1 MNNKYRFKYN
11 NKINLTI
18 IAVTLICLIGII
30 CDAVFLAFA
39 VRDKLNISA
48 YITSLTLLVI
58 LLAFIPIFIF
68 GSYYNINKDKFIIS
82 MCFYKKKIDYQ
93 DILNIRHDS
102 KTKQTIVYYYTYNKK
117 GEQLVA
123 MLYLNMNEKD
133 LDNFVKDIKEKNNLI
148 IYDIWNKEEDNAENQ
163 WTNNRKQ

>member
-1 MNNKYRFKYN
+1 
-11 NKINLTI
+11 
-18 IAVTLICLIGII
+18 
-30 CDAVFLAFA
+30 
-39 VRDKLNISA
+39 
-48 YITSLTLLVI
+48 
-58 LLAFIPIFIF
+58 
-68 GSYYNINKDKFIIS
+68 

-163 WTNNRKQ
+163 